1 MDYKYIEQLLERY
14 FEAETTLNEEHILK
28 TFFEQSDEELP
39 QELRQYKPLFA
50 AMQQQDVLGDDFDE
64 RLLALTE
71 EQTARLEGAPT
82 TRLREG
88 QVRARAVSL
97 GDRLKPLFRAAAVVA
112 IFLTLSNALNQ
123 SFKAENVWTDEDQ
136 FAEYQNAIRNAAL
149 AAHEDSMML
158 LSEELSL
165 RTDSLAADSLQI
177 HF

>member
-28 TFFEQSDEELP
+28 TFFEQADDEMPL
-39 QELRQYKPLFA
+39 QLRQYKSFFA
-50 AMQQQDVLGDDFDE
+50 ALEQQDALGDDFDE
-64 RLLALTE
+64 RVLALTE
-71 EQTARLEGAPT
+71 DKMRVKART
-82 TRLREG
+82 VRL
-88 QVRARAVSL
+88 S
-97 GDRLKPLFRAAAVVA
+97 DRLKPLFRAAAVVA

-123 SFKAENVWTDEDQ
+123 SFKAENVWTDDDQ

-149 AAHEDSMML
+149 AANEDSLML

-165 RTDSLAADSLQI
+165 KTDSIAVDSMQI

>member
-14 FEAETTLNEEHILK
+14 FEAETTLKEEEILK
-28 TFFEQSDEELP
+28 SFFEQADEELP
-39 QELRQYKPLFA
+39 QQLRQYKVLFA
-50 AMQQQDVLGDDFDE
+50 AMEQQDKLGDDFDE
-64 RLLALTE
+64 RVLALTE
-71 EQTARLEGAPT
+71 DKMKVKART
-82 TRLREG
+82 
-88 QVRARAVSL
+88 VSL

-136 FAEYQNAIRNAAL
+136 FAEYQNAIRKAAL
-149 AAHEDSMML
+149 AANEDSLML

-165 RTDSLAADSLQI
+165 RTDSLAADSIQI